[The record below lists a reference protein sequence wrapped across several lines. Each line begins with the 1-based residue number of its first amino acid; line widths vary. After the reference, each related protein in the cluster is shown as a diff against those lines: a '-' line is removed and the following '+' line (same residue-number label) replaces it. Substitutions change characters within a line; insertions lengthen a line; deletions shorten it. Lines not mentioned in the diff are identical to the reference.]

1 MESLKVEVCYA
12 LPRRQF
18 LVSLRVPPG
27 TTLMEAVQ
35 RSGVAAEFPGL
46 DLGAL
51 KFGVHGK
58 SREAHEQV
66 KAGDRVELYRE
77 LTADPKAAR
86 HQRVAK
92 ARKKAR
98 NK

>member
-1 MESLKVEVCYA
+1 MESVKVEVCHA

-27 TTLMEAVQ
+27 TTLMQAAQ
-35 RSGVAAEFPGL
+35 RSGVTAEFPGL
-46 DLGAL
+46 DLAAVR
-51 KFGVHGK
+51 FGVHGK
-58 SREAHEQV
+58 PREPHELV
-66 KAGDRVELYRE
+66 RAGDRVELYRE

-92 ARKKAR
+92 ARKKA
-98 NK
+98 KK